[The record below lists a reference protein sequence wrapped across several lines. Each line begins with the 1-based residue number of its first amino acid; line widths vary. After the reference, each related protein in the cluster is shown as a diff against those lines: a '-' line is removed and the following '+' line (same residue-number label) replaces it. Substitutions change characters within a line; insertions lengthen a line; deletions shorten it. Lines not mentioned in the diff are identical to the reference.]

1 MGLDIFD
8 IKICK
13 SPAAIKD
20 EKIKLMTPG
29 PVQTAENVME
39 ARSRAFTNPDLDE
52 SFYDFYKETCD
63 LFAKELHSSGDVYI
77 LGGEGILGLEAAC
90 ASLTEPGDRVLV
102 IDNGIFGKG
111 FADFVSI
118 YQGEP
123 VLYMCDYHRPV
134 DVNALKLFLDKDSSF
149 KYATVVHSDTPSGVL
164 NPVDKICPL
173 LKSYGILTVVD
184 TVTGMFAEELDIDA
198 SMIDI
203 ACGGSQKAL
212 SAPPGLTFVTVSKDA
227 MEAME
232 CRNTPVRSFYANL
245 LAFKTYYEDKW
256 FPYTMPASCIY
267 GLRTALD
274 NLIADTNHLYRHKCI
289 ASAVRR
295 ALVAAGLEL
304 YLEDGYASSV
314 TVINVPE
321 GLEDSQILGRMRTG
335 YGIMIAGC
343 FDILAGKVIRIG
355 HMGNNANVTDVAETL
370 DALGKVLTEF
380 GFKCKAGMKEVFL
393 NSLEAE
399 MVV

>member
-134 DVNALKLFLDKDSSF
+134 DVNDLKLFLDK
-149 KYATVVHSDTPSGVL
+149 
-164 NPVDKICPL
+164 
-173 LKSYGILTVVD
+173 
-184 TVTGMFAEELDIDA
+184 
-198 SMIDI
+198 
-203 ACGGSQKAL
+203 
-212 SAPPGLTFVTVSKDA
+212 
-227 MEAME
+227 
-232 CRNTPVRSFYANL
+232 
-245 LAFKTYYEDKW
+245 
-256 FPYTMPASCIY
+256 
-267 GLRTALD
+267 
-274 NLIADTNHLYRHKCI
+274 
-289 ASAVRR
+289 
-295 ALVAAGLEL
+295 
-304 YLEDGYASSV
+304 
-314 TVINVPE
+314 
-321 GLEDSQILGRMRTG
+321 
-335 YGIMIAGC
+335 
-343 FDILAGKVIRIG
+343 
-355 HMGNNANVTDVAETL
+355 
-370 DALGKVLTEF
+370 
-380 GFKCKAGMKEVFL
+380 
-393 NSLEAE
+393 
-399 MVV
+399 